1 MALRFLELLFFLFF
15 VLILLTQIFVPIKNG
30 TPIFP
35 FLRRKKLIKK
45 LEEVND
51 KKEEFE
57 IEKTIEKSQKELD
70 DEKARF
76 EEEKAAGK
84 KKKK

>member
-1 MALRFLELLFFLFF
+1 MALRLIEILFFLLF

-35 FLRRKKLIKK
+35 FLRRKKLLNK
-45 LEEVND
+45 LEELND

-57 IEKTIEKSQKELD
+57 IEKTIEKTQKELD
-70 DEKARF
+70 DEKAKF
-76 EEEKAAGK
+76 EEEKAAK